1 MDRLIYTAL
10 TGLTARSREQQVTA
24 NNLANAQV
32 PGFRREL
39 VVQEGRYLAV
49 QRAASGAHA
58 TRAQA
63 GAPSLSTP
71 REGGR
76 VLATGRALDVA
87 LAGNAWLAVQ
97 GPVVGGAAGDTI
109 REGYTRRGDLQ
120 LSPAGLVTTGD
131 GRVVVKADGAPLSA
145 PPGAA
150 ISIAEDGSIAAQ
162 LPDGP
167 VALGRLKLVDGSALD
182 PRDKAANGLF
192 LPEDSLPADP
202 AARLAP
208 GALETANVS
217 TAQALVELVEEQ
229 RGFEVNARL
238 LRLAQD
244 MDEQGARLLRT
255 Q

>member
-10 TGLTARSREQQVTA
+10 TGLSARSRQQLVTA

-39 VVQEGRYLAV
+39 VVQEGRYLAAS
-49 QRAASGAHA
+49 RAASGAHPA
-58 TRAQA
+58 RAQA

-71 REGGR
+71 RDGGR
-76 VLATGRALDVA
+76 IETTGRALDVA
-87 LAGNAWLAVQ
+87 LAGEAWLAVQ
-97 GPVVGGAAGDTI
+97 GPVIGGGV

-120 LSPAGLVTTGD
+120 VSPAGLVTTGD
-131 GRVVVKADGAPLSA
+131 GRVVVNADGAPLSA

-162 LPDGP
+162 LPGGP
-167 VALGRLKLVDGSALD
+167 VALGRLKLVNGAALD
-182 PRDKAANGLF
+182 PRDKAADGLF
-192 LPEDSLPADP
+192 LPEAPLPADP

-244 MDEQGARLLRT
+244 MDEQGARLLRAE
-255 Q
+255 

>member
-10 TGLTARSREQQVTA
+10 TGLTARSREQLVTA

-39 VVQEGRYLAV
+39 VVQEGRYLAAR
-49 QRAASGAHA
+49 QASAGAHA
-58 TRAQA
+58 ARAQA
-63 GAPSLSTP
+63 GAPTLSTP
-71 REGGR
+71 ADTGK

-87 LAGNAWLAVQ
+87 LAGDAWLAVQ
-97 GPVVGGAAGDTI
+97 GPVVGGRI
-109 REGYTRRGDLQ
+109 REAYTRRGDLQ
-120 LSPAGLVTTGD
+120 LSPAGLVTNGD
-131 GRVVVKADGAPLSA
+131 GRVVVNDAGAPLSA

-150 ISIAEDGSIAAQ
+150 IIIAEDGSVAAD
-162 LPDGP
+162 LPEGP
-167 VALGRLKLVDGSALD
+167 VALGKLKLVNGAALN
-182 PRDKAANGLF
+182 PREKTGDGLF
-192 LPEDSLPADP
+192 LPEEPLPVDP
-202 AARLAP
+202 SARLAP

-244 MDEQGARLLRT
+244 MDEQGARLLRLSN
-255 Q
+255 

>member
-10 TGLTARSREQQVTA
+10 TGLAARSREQQVTA

-49 QRAASGAHA
+49 QRAASGAHT

-87 LAGNAWLAVQ
+87 LAGDAWLAVQ
-97 GPVVGGAAGDTI
+97 GPVVGGAV
-109 REGYTRRGDLQ
+109 REAYTRRGDLQ

-131 GRVVVKADGAPLSA
+131 GRVVVNADGAPLSA

-150 ISIAEDGSIAAQ
+150 ITIAEDGSIAAQ
-162 LPDGP
+162 LADGP

-182 PRDKAANGLF
+182 PRDKAADGLF
-192 LPEDSLPADP
+192 LPEDPLPADP

>member
-10 TGLTARSREQQVTA
+10 TGLSARQRESQVTA
-24 NNLANAQV
+24 NNLANASV

-39 VVQEGRYLAV
+39 VVQEGRYLG
-49 QRAASGAHA
+49 RAGAIPA
-58 TRAQA
+58 RAQT

-76 VLATGRALDVA
+76 VEATGRGLDVA
-87 LAGNAWLAVQ
+87 LAGEAWLAVQ
-97 GPVVGGAAGDTI
+97 GPIVGGRIT
-109 REGYTRRGDLQ
+109 EGYTRRGDL
-120 LSPAGLVTTGD
+120 SVNPAGLVVNGE
-131 GRVVVKADGAPLSA
+131 GRVLLNANGAPMSA

-150 ISIAEDGSIAAQ
+150 ISIAEDGTMAAQ

-167 VALGRLKLVDGSALD
+167 VTLGRLKLVNGAALS
-182 PRDKAANGLF
+182 PRDKAADGLF
-192 LPEDSLPADP
+192 LPEAPLPADP
-202 AARLAP
+202 AARLVP

-244 MDEQGARLLRT
+244 MDEQGARLMRAE
-255 Q
+255 